1 MKPTLKNTLISALL
15 IAVVGLFIFLPAAH
29 SCLDSNNDTPKQ
41 CLQANT
47 QSWFSWL
54 KGQSRSTQF
63 HFVDLL
69 ELINQIF
76 PAQK

>member
-1 MKPTLKNTLISALL
+1 MKSTLKVSLISVTLVA
-15 IAVVGLFIFLPAAH
+15 AAGLFIFSPSAQH
-29 SCLDSNNDTPKQ
+29 CLDANNDTSQQ
-41 CLQANT
+41 CLQANN

-69 ELINQIF
+69 ELINRIS
-76 PAQK
+76 PANK